1 MSLIINMFYSNTPCG
16 QKVTCSKF
24 FQLKQHDETA
34 KHKQNRDRYQQEG
47 SSISQQPFL
56 TQESFDTEQPDP
68 FVEDLCD
75 ALIGANIPF
84 FKINNPSLKYFL
96 SKYTNRTI
104 PDESTLRKNYLK
116 ICYKTS
122 IERIK
127 RQIGNSFIW
136 VSVDETTDPLG
147 RYAANLLVG
156 KLDVSGFHP
165 PNLIAVKMLEKT
177 NFETVSRFVNT
188 GLRDFGVKEE
198 NVLLLV
204 TDAARYMIKAG
215 KALSVFYGNMTH
227 VTCVCHAL
235 HRVCEEV
242 FTKAPYRV
250 KVFKEICPTLALPPQ
265 PVLTRWGTWMTAVE
279 YYHKNFYS
287 VKAVVDS
294 FDPENA
300 ISIQKSQRAFNHPL
314 IRQHLAYLQSNF
326 SILAPSITKLEAQ
339 GLTLAQVLNIL
350 AEVKTSIAKAEGDN
364 GRAIKAKLE
373 LVLANNPGFAK
384 IIAIAEVLKGGEA
397 MVEMAPDMMASMRY
411 APLVS
416 FLRPGPNRCTT
427 TRAATTSS
435 SAAASSRRARHDE
448 IAPLEHGRI
457 RGQSKQVNGG
467 EATDGPVQY
476 QATDTARTVK
486 M

>member
-1 MSLIINMFYSNTPCG
+1 MLKIWISKFPDGIYTSNGKIVFCQPCG

-34 KHKQNRDRYQQEG
+34 KHKQNRDH
-47 SSISQQPFL
+47 
-56 TQESFDTEQPDP
+56 
-68 FVEDLCD
+68 LCD

-294 FDPENA
+294 FDPEDA

-314 IRQHLAYLQSNF
+314 IKQHLAYLQSNF

-416 FLRPGPNRCTT
+416 CDVERTFSIYKSVLSDNRQRFTP
-427 TRAATTSS
+427 
-435 SAAASSRRARHDE
+435 E
-448 IAPLEHGRI
+448 NLEMYLICNCEMR
-457 RGQSKQVNGG
+457 K
-467 EATDGPVQY
+467 
-476 QATDTARTVK
+476 
-486 M
+486 